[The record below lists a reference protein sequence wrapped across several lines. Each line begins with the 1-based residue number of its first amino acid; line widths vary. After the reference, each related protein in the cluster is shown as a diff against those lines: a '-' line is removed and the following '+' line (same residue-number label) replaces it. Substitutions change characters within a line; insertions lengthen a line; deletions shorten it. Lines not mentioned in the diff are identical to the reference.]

1 MSSMAVL
8 LISAYK
14 FTVKYCYNSKCE
26 DFSCFWGILRIRRN
40 IQAELDLDT
49 QQHQQAAVA
58 AAGRGQDSGA
68 QGTIEEDDEHF
79 DFHMDRTV
87 QFMDRRRQPGGGQA
101 DQMGQG
107 RQGAALDDD
116 DIV

>member
-49 QQHQQAAVA
+49 QQRTMDAQQSGGGAPQDSQAAP
-58 AAGRGQDSGA
+58 D
-68 QGTIEEDDEHF
+68 EEQF
-79 DFHMDRTV
+79 DFQLDRSAR
-87 QFMDRRRQPGGGQA
+87 FMERSSGGG
-101 DQMGQG
+101 GPRG
-107 RQGAALDDD
+107 TSPSIPLDDD